1 MLPSMAYIRILW
13 DSFPTFS
20 RITSSARAHGGAQEG
35 TAEAAQVVER
45 AARQA
50 AQLGAEAYGHLRH
63 AHHVAHGWRLWMTWK
78 SMLEGIFM
86 AISNKWLVFYVFFS
100 GKS

>member
-50 AQLGAEAYGHLRH
+50 AQLGAEA
-63 AHHVAHGWRLWMTWK
+63 
-78 SMLEGIFM
+78 
-86 AISNKWLVFYVFFS
+86 
-100 GKS
+100 